1 MLYIKFSSTH
11 PKKKYAEEPQSSTSK
26 STCSFS
32 ANSFFF
38 EEYLIKTS
46 DQNQQNSEKKVS
58 LSKLVFQE

>member
-11 PKKKYAEEPQSSTSK
+11 PKKKYAEEPQSSISK
-26 STCSFS
+26 STSSFS

-46 DQNQQNSEKKVS
+46 DQDQ
-58 LSKLVFQE
+58 